1 MEVFE
6 KFGNYFK
13 QKDSVPRDLHYENN
27 ITIEKKED
35 YRIKISQD
43 GKFVATFDIANLL
56 IKVLHNTG
64 SVEIDKPVAYF
75 KINDNFIV
83 EKLYDPRSTPAFL
96 DRNKNKPDDLF
107 RWSYDVSN
115 MYKNNGQLFVF
126 VTMSRINFD
135 DDMKEGNKPDDD
147 MKEGSK
153 PDYKREKLRK
163 HEYNIQPRT
172 KSDDISKQNDDNE
185 LQNDVHLDIDNE
197 SQNDENKGKD
207 DENKEKNDENEKEK
221 NEKNKKGIAIYR
233 IELNEDK
240 ENGEY
245 ENGEYENGEYE
256 NGKYENGEYEKEEKE
271 NEEEEK
277 GNAEEEKGNEKNYS
291 LKAVTCYYS
300 YNISGIC
307 RFIEDSSEEKEDEK
321 GSKGKEKGKEDN
333 VPKAEEADVDKSRD
347 KDNKLK
353 RFIVL
358 NTHGIYNFKFSD
370 NYDSFKMDEKFEYP
384 ESLKYIESFEVYN
397 FEKMELVTTAKRIR
411 KEDELY
417 NFVKKHDYNIFNRF
431 TIGKLH
437 FCFTQG
443 NNTIKLYCMENGLQ
457 VVSKKFYEIEK
468 IHLLEFIDC
477 DKKLL
482 IIGSLKNEEKI
493 IDKNQNSEKNEKK
506 CKFKFIVWDLYKTER
521 PIIDDFIYLPIITNA
536 DIVKHLASTS
546 GNVLQ
551 IDDDGK
557 VLSVV
562 KKVEE
567 MLKQK
572 KQEDKKKKVKIYS
585 VEPIVSISEME
596 PWVLDEN
603 DESSNKC
610 YNLYQNDKEA
620 ETLQLI
626 VGRSTVQIWHQIKN
640 EDNPNKGEPFL
651 EFIWTNH
658 IPVYQEKKATKLQ
671 IKKFEM
677 YECESNNKSNI
688 KIKDFYL
695 EVCWYKRNK
704 ECSNTIKTEQNINHI
719 IEEEDNEIDKI
730 ENKKYKKHA
739 CKALE
744 HFNKRYINKDFV
756 DNYIRVRN
764 YEEMITY
771 IKHIVWKFVKYEPQN
786 FKLLDVRYNIMKNLI
801 LGDCDNL
808 IKFILFGDDKIYK
821 NKNKEIGHI
830 PSNKLWPG
838 KKFLKDDDLNFDK
851 RKNESKDISNELQNN
866 MELAIYHYKGKDTT
880 IVACLL
886 EYYSN
891 HAMDDAGWMCT
902 VSKAIPLLFEYNYDD
917 YIKKLFLKECFA
929 GHTHNS
935 VEISVNFLTFIKSR
949 ISNFLTSHNNEFRSF
964 EIDKLKTEFFK
975 NKKSKLIESPLL
987 RIVPLPNFIIN
998 NIKEKKEMIFLKKG

>member
-1 MEVFE
+1 M
-6 KFGNYFK
+6 K
-13 QKDSVPRDLHYENN
+13 
-27 ITIEKKED
+27 IKKTE
-35 YRIKISQD
+35 
-43 GKFVATFDIANLL
+43 
-56 IKVLHNTG
+56 
-64 SVEIDKPVAYF
+64 
-75 KINDNFIV
+75 
-83 EKLYDPRSTPAFL
+83 ST
-96 DRNKNKPDDLF
+96 KTE
-107 RWSYDVSN
+107 S
-115 MYKNNGQLFVF
+115 
-126 VTMSRINFD
+126 
-135 DDMKEGNKPDDD
+135 MKTES
-147 MKEGSK
+147 MKTE
-153 PDYKREKLRK
+153 R
-163 HEYNIQPRT
+163 
-172 KSDDISKQNDDNE
+172 
-185 LQNDVHLDIDNE
+185 
-197 SQNDENKGKD
+197 
-207 DENKEKNDENEKEK
+207 
-221 NEKNKKGIAIYR
+221 
-233 IELNEDK
+233 
-240 ENGEY
+240 
-245 ENGEYENGEYE
+245 
-256 NGKYENGEYEKEEKE
+256 
-271 NEEEEK
+271 
-277 GNAEEEKGNEKNYS
+277 
-291 LKAVTCYYS
+291 
-300 YNISGIC
+300 IC

-384 ESLKYIESFEVYN
+384 ESLKCRLNYWYTDRNEGCMRRLLSCIYDNYFLVTLYKKDIESFEVYN

-411 KEDELY
+411 KENELY

-457 VVSKKFYEIEK
+457 V
-468 IHLLEFIDC
+468 
-477 DKKLL
+477 
-482 IIGSLKNEEKI
+482 LKNEEKI

-536 DIVKHLASTS
+536 DIVKHLTSTS

-596 PWVLDEN
+596 LWVLDEN
-603 DESSNKC
+603 DESSNKF
-610 YNLYQNDKEA
+610 YNFYQNDKEA

-626 VGRSTVQIWHQIKN
+626 VSRSTVQIWHQIKN

-658 IPVYQEKKATKLQ
+658 IPVYQERKATKLQ

-695 EVCWYKRNK
+695 EVYWYERNK
-704 ECSNTIKTEQNINHI
+704 EYFNTIKTEQNINHI
-719 IEEEDNEIDKI
+719 IEEKDNEIDKI
-730 ENKKYKKHA
+730 ENKKYKKVIQRKDIIEKFYIVKYA

-764 YEEMITY
+764 
-771 IKHIVWKFVKYEPQN
+771 
-786 FKLLDVRYNIMKNLI
+786 
-801 LGDCDNL
+801 
-808 IKFILFGDDKIYK
+808 
-821 NKNKEIGHI
+821 
-830 PSNKLWPG
+830 
-838 KKFLKDDDLNFDK
+838 
-851 RKNESKDISNELQNN
+851 
-866 MELAIYHYKGKDTT
+866 
-880 IVACLL
+880 
-886 EYYSN
+886 
-891 HAMDDAGWMCT
+891 
-902 VSKAIPLLFEYNYDD
+902 VSY
-917 YIKKLFLKECFA
+917 
-929 GHTHNS
+929 
-935 VEISVNFLTFIKSR
+935 
-949 ISNFLTSHNNEFRSF
+949 
-964 EIDKLKTEFFK
+964 
-975 NKKSKLIESPLL
+975 
-987 RIVPLPNFIIN
+987 
-998 NIKEKKEMIFLKKG
+998 LKKVN

>member
-256 NGKYENGEYEKEEKE
+256 NGEYENGKYENGEYEKEEKE

-384 ESLKYIESFEVYN
+384 ESLKCR
-397 FEKMELVTTAKRIR
+397 L
-411 KEDELY
+411 
-417 NFVKKHDYNIFNRF
+417 
-431 TIGKLH
+431 
-437 FCFTQG
+437 
-443 NNTIKLYCMENGLQ
+443 
-457 VVSKKFYEIEK
+457 
-468 IHLLEFIDC
+468 
-477 DKKLL
+477 
-482 IIGSLKNEEKI
+482 
-493 IDKNQNSEKNEKK
+493 
-506 CKFKFIVWDLYKTER
+506 
-521 PIIDDFIYLPIITNA
+521 
-536 DIVKHLASTS
+536 
-546 GNVLQ
+546 
-551 IDDDGK
+551 
-557 VLSVV
+557 
-562 KKVEE
+562 
-567 MLKQK
+567 
-572 KQEDKKKKVKIYS
+572 
-585 VEPIVSISEME
+585 
-596 PWVLDEN
+596 
-603 DESSNKC
+603 
-610 YNLYQNDKEA
+610 
-620 ETLQLI
+620 
-626 VGRSTVQIWHQIKN
+626 
-640 EDNPNKGEPFL
+640 
-651 EFIWTNH
+651 
-658 IPVYQEKKATKLQ
+658 
-671 IKKFEM
+671 
-677 YECESNNKSNI
+677 
-688 KIKDFYL
+688 
-695 EVCWYKRNK
+695 
-704 ECSNTIKTEQNINHI
+704 
-719 IEEEDNEIDKI
+719 
-730 ENKKYKKHA
+730 
-739 CKALE
+739 
-744 HFNKRYINKDFV
+744 
-756 DNYIRVRN
+756 NY
-764 YEEMITY
+764 
-771 IKHIVWKFVKYEPQN
+771 
-786 FKLLDVRYNIMKNLI
+786 
-801 LGDCDNL
+801 
-808 IKFILFGDDKIYK
+808 
-821 NKNKEIGHI
+821 
-830 PSNKLWPG
+830 
-838 KKFLKDDDLNFDK
+838 
-851 RKNESKDISNELQNN
+851 
-866 MELAIYHYKGKDTT
+866 
-880 IVACLL
+880 
-886 EYYSN
+886 
-891 HAMDDAGWMCT
+891 
-902 VSKAIPLLFEYNYDD
+902 
-917 YIKKLFLKECFA
+917 
-929 GHTHNS
+929 
-935 VEISVNFLTFIKSR
+935 
-949 ISNFLTSHNNEFRSF
+949 
-964 EIDKLKTEFFK
+964 
-975 NKKSKLIESPLL
+975 
-987 RIVPLPNFIIN
+987 
-998 NIKEKKEMIFLKKG
+998 